1 MSEQFIRAIAERYGL
16 TVQKRITTGSE
27 LKGFATFEL
36 SGTDHNI
43 RAAWEP
49 LKAEGRGPAFD
60 ALTHV
65 SNPDHPDHG
74 KPYIRLES
82 VWFEKAQ

>member
-1 MSEQFIRAIAERYGL
+1 MSEQHIRAMAERFGL

-27 LKGFATFEL
+27 KSGFATFEL
-36 SGTDHNI
+36 SGVDHNI
-43 RAAWEP
+43 RAAWES
-49 LKAEGRGPAFD
+49 LKNERRSAAFD
-60 ALTHV
+60 RLEVV

-82 VWFEKAQ
+82 VWFDNS